1 MNKNVLFFAFLLLLM
16 FIPVSFASDDGGVL
30 TSDVNASATADVL
43 SVQSDE
49 ILSGDGDVVYFD
61 ANEDIFYIK
70 ETDINNY
77 PTIRSYKFEEIK
89 PKENLKTVEYVTIE
103 EFNKFKEELLNGKQ
117 YIRDDSST
125 NSVPRRYAASA
136 TNTEH
141 DSAGS

>member
-1 MNKNVLFFAFLLLLM
+1 MNNS
-16 FIPVSFASDDGGVL
+16 FINNPLSNLPSL
-30 TSDVNASATADVL
+30 TPYSMPTSNQTNIAKVNGLESVKACATVP
-43 SVQSDE
+43 QSRM
-49 ILSGDGDVVYFD
+49 VYFD

-89 PKENLKTVEYVTIE
+89 PEENLKTVEYVTIE

-117 YIRDDSST
+117 YIRDDSSA

-136 TNTEH
+136 TNTEYNG
-141 DSAGS
+141 AGS

>member
-1 MNKNVLFFAFLLLLM
+1 MNNS
-16 FIPVSFASDDGGVL
+16 FINNPLSNLPSLNSYSMPASNQ
-30 TSDVNASATADVL
+30 TNIAKVNGLESVKACATVP
-43 SVQSDE
+43 QSKM
-49 ILSGDGDVVYFD
+49 VYFD

-117 YIRDDSST
+117 YIWDDSGA

-141 DSAGS
+141 NSAGS

>member
-1 MNKNVLFFAFLLLLM
+1 MNNS
-16 FIPVSFASDDGGVL
+16 FINNPLSNLPSL
-30 TSDVNASATADVL
+30 TPYSMPTSNQTNIAKVNGLESVKACATVP
-43 SVQSDE
+43 QSRM
-49 ILSGDGDVVYFD
+49 VYFD

-89 PKENLKTVEYVTIE
+89 PEENLKTVEYVTIE

-117 YIRDDSST
+117 YIRDDSSAD
-125 NSVPRRYAASA
+125 SVPRRYAASA

-141 DSAGS
+141 NSAGS

>member
-1 MNKNVLFFAFLLLLM
+1 MNNS
-16 FIPVSFASDDGGVL
+16 FINNPLSNLPSL
-30 TSDVNASATADVL
+30 NSYSMPTSNQTNIAKVNGLESVKACATVP
-43 SVQSDE
+43 QSKM
-49 ILSGDGDVVYFD
+49 VYFD

-89 PKENLKTVEYVTIE
+89 PKENLKTVEYVTID

-117 YIRDDSST
+117 YIWDDSGA
-125 NSVPRRYAASA
+125 NSAPRRYAASA

-141 DSAGS
+141 NSAGS

>member
-1 MNKNVLFFAFLLLLM
+1 MNNS
-16 FIPVSFASDDGGVL
+16 FINNPLSNLPSL
-30 TSDVNASATADVL
+30 TPYSMPTSNQTNIAKVNGLESVKACATVP
-43 SVQSDE
+43 QSRM
-49 ILSGDGDVVYFD
+49 VYFD

-89 PKENLKTVEYVTIE
+89 PEENLKTVEYVTIE

-117 YIRDDSST
+117 YIRDDSSA

-141 DSAGS
+141 NSAGS

>member
-1 MNKNVLFFAFLLLLM
+1 MNNS
-16 FIPVSFASDDGGVL
+16 FINNPLSNLPSL
-30 TSDVNASATADVL
+30 TSYSMPTSNQTNIAKVNGLESVKACATVP
-43 SVQSDE
+43 QSRM
-49 ILSGDGDVVYFD
+49 VYFD

-89 PKENLKTVEYVTIE
+89 PEENLKTVEYVTIE

-117 YIRDDSST
+117 YIRDDFSA
-125 NSVPRRYAASA
+125 NSAPRRYAASA

-141 DSAGS
+141 NSAGN